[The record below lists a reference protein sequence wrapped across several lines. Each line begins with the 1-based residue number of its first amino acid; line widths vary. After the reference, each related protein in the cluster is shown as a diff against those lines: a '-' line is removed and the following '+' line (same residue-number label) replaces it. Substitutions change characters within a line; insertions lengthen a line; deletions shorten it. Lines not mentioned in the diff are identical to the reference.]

1 MNLVWKKMKLQG
13 TQTEKSSY
21 SLILWF
27 EEDITWYSNR
37 VSPYK
42 PGSLVWKKIK
52 LHGTQTQ
59 GVFIIKKVLGLEED
73 KITWYSNVQRS
84 RPQSRC
90 GLEED
95 KIAWYSNPSLLR
107 ITR

>member
-1 MNLVWKKMKLQG
+1 MVWKKILHG
-13 TQTEKSSY
+13 TQTGGVP
-21 SLILWF
+21 LQAGVFGL
-27 EEDITWYSNR
+27 EEDKITWYSNT
-37 VSPYK
+37 
-42 PGSLVWKKIK
+42 GSI
-52 LHGTQTQ
+52 HHQ
-59 GVFIIKKVLGLEED
+59 KVLGLEED

>member
-1 MNLVWKKMKLQG
+1 MVLKLDGAGQNG
-13 TQTEKSSY
+13 
-21 SLILWF
+21 L
-27 EEDITWYSNR
+27 EEDKITWYSNTA
-37 VSPYK
+37 S
-42 PGSLVWKKIK
+42 I
-52 LHGTQTQ
+52 HHQ
-59 GVFIIKKVLGLEED
+59 KVLGLEED
-73 KITWYSNVQRS
+73 KISWYSNVQRS